1 MKKKYLI
8 FLIALMMAAIMPYKA
23 KAVETLPQTI
33 TPNKPFA
40 LKLPFKLKIGD
51 QFYVKWESTGTANQ
65 GRIKY
70 NDILSGTYPTSV
82 GRPVSETFIIRD
94 SDRTKGLNGAETIT
108 FTPYSTNSSTILE
121 VAVNGIPV
129 DNKKIDYIEPANLK
143 GTENNKTV
151 YLTWETVSDNP
162 YYIKTNI
169 YRNGVLIGES
179 TNTRFEDS
187 SIQADTN
194 YTYTIKAVYSDGTET
209 NGISLSLK
217 TKPIPIIFEEIKNLQ
232 GVANYKSVNL
242 TWENPVGNIYF
253 SKVNV
258 YREGLL
264 VGSTE
269 GTSFEDT
276 NAKEGTEYRYLIK
289 AVYTD
294 GKESIGSTIILKT
307 KIDVPPKIEGGG
319 FEGQPNGDYL
329 VKWDE
334 PTTGKIIIYVGGGRY
349 AEVEAAAKE
358 FLIPG
363 ADVKYTPFGDP
374 DVKLQPV
381 SESGKTG
388 EIEEAPKPQQPT
400 NPLSTKDLVET
411 GNGLLWYVAPLLL
424 LALSFLLVPK
434 LRALIVNSFR
444 NDQKGVAEG
453 KEVKEGRFRR
463 FRNEASERREKEAAE
478 RKERKEQHQGKQY
491 LERMDRLERERMESD
506 ERNSRI
512 REARER
518 EVKTATEARV
528 KETAFRMRAERRQK
542 QERIVREPRAPREP
556 REGNR
561 APREQRQRRG

>member
-1 MKKKYLI
+1 MKNKALI
-8 FLIALMMAAIMPYKA
+8 LLVALIMAAIMPYQA
-23 KAVETLPQTI
+23 MAAETLPQTI
-33 TPNKPFA
+33 KSEKSWV
-40 LKLPFKLKIGD
+40 LKLPAPLKEKDNLFVKWSSKGTYNQGKLKING
-51 QFYVKWESTGTANQ
+51 VSTYNYPITAN
-65 GRIKY
+65 
-70 NDILSGTYPTSV
+70 TT
-82 GRPVSETFIIRD
+82 VSEKIPISTATSTNVLIGND
-94 SDRTKGLNGAETIT
+94 TLT
-108 FTPYSTNSSTILE
+108 FTTQGYMESTILE
-121 VAVNGIPV
+121 VAVNGVPV
-129 DNKKIDYIEPANLK
+129 DNREIDYIEPTKLQ
-143 GTENNKTV
+143 GTPTEKSV
-151 YLTWETVSDNP
+151 SLTWEKAADNP

-169 YRNGVLIGES
+169 YRDGVLIGES
-179 TNTRFEDS
+179 TSVMFEDS
-187 SIQADTN
+187 SVKAVTN
-194 YTYTIKAVYSDGTET
+194 YTYKITAVYSDGTET

-217 TKPIPIIFEEIKNLQ
+217 TKPIPVNYEEVSNLQ
-232 GVANYKSVNL
+232 GEANYKSVNL

-269 GTSFEDT
+269 GSSFEDT

-294 GKESIGSTIILKT
+294 GKETIGSTIILKT

-334 PTTGKIIIYVGGGRY
+334 PTTGKIIVYVGGSKY
-349 AEVEAAAKE
+349 AEVDASAKQ
-358 FLIPG
+358 FVIPG
-363 ADVKYTPFGDP
+363 PDVKYTPFGDP
-374 DVKLQPV
+374 DIKLQPV
-381 SESGKTG
+381 SESGKPG
-388 EIEEAPKPQQPT
+388 EMEEAPKPQQPT

-491 LERMDRLERERMESD
+491 LERMDRLERERIESD
-506 ERNSRI
+506 ERTSRT

-518 EVKTATEARV
+518 EVKIATEARV
-528 KETAFRMRAERRQK
+528 KETAFRMRAERRRK
-542 QERIVREPRAPREP
+542 QERIVREPRTLRAP